1 MGKSLLRRP
10 RNRKENGSWS
20 DTREGMCI
28 EWDVPITMDDGVVL
42 RSNVYR
48 PVKAGKY
55 PILISYGTY
64 AKDLAFQEGYP
75 NAWELLSTD
84 HPEAIAG
91 STNIHQNWE
100 VVDPEQWVPDNYICI
115 RVDSRGSGRSPGH
128 LYHLSLREA
137 QDFKD
142 CIEWAGQQMW
152 SNGKVGLAGI
162 SYYAI
167 NQWQVAALRP
177 KHLAAMCVW
186 EGASDFYREMV
197 YHGGIYSSYSRN
209 WYDNRISTVQH
220 GAGKRGY
227 KSRVTGE
234 LVAGP
239 NTLTD
244 KELQKNRSNIALD
257 YEAHPFNDEFYKE
270 RLADFSKIEAPL
282 LSCANWAGQPLHP
295 RGNYVGYLESGSKQK
310 WLECHGLEHWTHF
323 YTPYGRN
330 LQKQFFDYFLK
341 GKKNGW
347 SKKPKVMLN
356 VRRPGEKFTLRGERE
371 WPLKRTKWKK
381 YYLNT
386 ERMTLDK
393 SKDKKNHKSTYKGMS
408 SDGVTFMM
416 SPMKSDLEICGP
428 IAAKLFVSS
437 ETIDADMFLVL
448 RMFSPDLTEVT
459 FKGAVDP
466 HTPIGQGWLRASHR
480 KLDKKKSKPY
490 WPWHTHDEKQP
501 LKPGQIYELDID
513 IHPTGVV
520 VPAGYRL
527 ALTVRGKDYVW
538 PGAKTQAE
546 QFTMSNFAKPLTGC
560 GPFLHEDPRDRP
572 KSVFDGKVT
581 LHTGKSHG
589 AWLMLPIIPPK

>member
-1 MGKSLLRRP
+1 M
-10 RNRKENGSWS
+10 
-20 DTREGMCI
+20 
-28 EWDVPITMDDGVVL
+28 
-42 RSNVYR
+42 
-48 PVKAGKY
+48 
-55 PILISYGTY
+55 
-64 AKDLAFQEGYP
+64 
-75 NAWELLSTD
+75 
-84 HPEAIAG
+84 
-91 STNIHQNWE
+91 
-100 VVDPEQWVPDNYICI
+100 
-115 RVDSRGSGRSPGH
+115 
-128 LYHLSLREA
+128 
-137 QDFKD
+137 
-142 CIEWAGQQMW
+142 
-152 SNGKVGLAGI
+152 
-162 SYYAI
+162 
-167 NQWQVAALRP
+167 AALRP
-177 KHLAAMCVW
+177 KYLAAMCVW
-186 EGASDFYREMV
+186 EGFSDFYREMSH
-197 YHGGIYSSYSRN
+197 HGGIDTTFISN
-209 WYDNRISTVQH
+209 WYNLQIKTVQH
-220 GAGKRGY
+220 GLGKRGH

-239 NTLTD
+239 KTLSD
-244 KELQKNRSNIALD
+244 KQLEKNRTNLGQDYRSHPLDDQYYSNR
-257 YEAHPFNDEFYKE
+257 N
-270 RLADFSKIEAPL
+270 ADFSKIQVPL
-282 LSCANWAGQPLHP
+282 LSATSWAGQPLHP

-347 SKKPKVMLN
+347 NKKPKVMLN

-459 FKGAVDP
+459 FQGTLDP

>member
-1 MGKSLLRRP
+1 
-10 RNRKENGSWS
+10 
-20 DTREGMCI
+20 
-28 EWDVPITMDDGVVL
+28 
-42 RSNVYR
+42 
-48 PVKAGKY
+48 
-55 PILISYGTY
+55 
-64 AKDLAFQEGYP
+64 
-75 NAWELLSTD
+75 
-84 HPEAIAG
+84 
-91 STNIHQNWE
+91 
-100 VVDPEQWVPDNYICI
+100 
-115 RVDSRGSGRSPGH
+115 
-128 LYHLSLREA
+128 
-137 QDFKD
+137 
-142 CIEWAGQQMW
+142 
-152 SNGKVGLAGI
+152 
-162 SYYAI
+162 
-167 NQWQVAALRP
+167 
-177 KHLAAMCVW
+177 
-186 EGASDFYREMV
+186 
-197 YHGGIYSSYSRN
+197 
-209 WYDNRISTVQH
+209 
-220 GAGKRGY
+220 
-227 KSRVTGE
+227 
-234 LVAGP
+234 
-239 NTLTD
+239 
-244 KELQKNRSNIALD
+244 
-257 YEAHPFNDEFYKE
+257 
-270 RLADFSKIEAPL
+270 
-282 LSCANWAGQPLHP
+282 
-295 RGNYVGYLESGSKQK
+295 
-310 WLECHGLEHWTHF
+310 
-323 YTPYGRN
+323 
-330 LQKQFFDYFLK
+330 
-341 GKKNGW
+341 
-347 SKKPKVMLN
+347 MLN

-459 FKGAVDP
+459 FQGTLDP

-546 QFTMSNFAKPLTGC
+546 QFTMSNLAKPMTGC